1 MMNLTGKQILS
12 IVAAVV
18 SVLML
23 ATTQLTDLFGDK
35 VAHNIVSVAALA
47 NMIISSIVAALTGQ
61 SSLVRDV
68 AAMPGVE
75 KITLNAHAN
84 TALAQVATDVSQP
97 KVGATTPE
105 VRSVLVE
112 TAKGA

>member
-1 MMNLTGKQILS
+1 MNLTGKQILS

-23 ATTQLTDLFGDK
+23 ATTQLTDLFGAS
-35 VAHNIVSVAALA
+35 VARNVVSVAALA
-47 NMIISSIVAALTGQ
+47 NMIINSIMAALTGQ

-75 KITLNAHAN
+75 RISINAGAN
-84 TALAQVATDVSQP
+84 TTLAQAATDFAQP
-97 KVGATTPE
+97 KIGATTPE
-105 VRSVLVE
+105 VRSALVE
-112 TAKGA
+112 TAKGV